1 MKRTF
6 LFSILAII
14 PAALMPLAATCQLS
28 KAPRSQSTD
37 ETPRTFKYD
46 AFVGYGYS
54 SLNQVNESR
63 YGLSGVTASVTRDWG
78 KYFGLTAEGDY
89 YRYPFSTPEIA
100 NSTIVPSVDSVLLG
114 PVVHA
119 NIYGKFDGFIH
130 GLLGGEHTAGTS
142 QTPHISFAGGFGGG
156 VDYALTPRFSIRASG
171 DIIGASFSLVGNS
184 AQLGNS
190 PHKTWDSR
198 ASFGAVY
205 HF

>member
-1 MKRTF
+1 M
-6 LFSILAII
+6 I
-14 PAALMPLAATCQLS
+14 PAALMPLAATCQIS
-28 KAPRSQSTD
+28 KAPRAASTD
-37 ETPRTFKYD
+37 ETTRTFKYE
-46 AFVGYGYS
+46 AFVGYGYT
-54 SLNQVNESR
+54 SLNQVNQSR

-78 KYFGLTAEGDY
+78 RYFGVTAEGGY

-100 NSTIVPSVDSVLLG
+100 NSTLVPTVESVLFG

-119 NIYGKFDGFIH
+119 NIYGKFDGFVH
-130 GLLGGEHTAGTS
+130 GLLGGEHTGGTS
-142 QTPHISFAGGFGGG
+142 QTPNISFAGGFGGG
-156 VDYALTPRFSIRASG
+156 LDYALTPRFSLRASG

-198 ASFGAVY
+198 ASFGVLY